1 MTVRFTREIK
11 AGLIALL
18 AIGGFFFLFQFMKGK
33 SFFTTDNIYY
43 AKFDNVEGLEQ
54 SNPISI
60 NGLKVGQVEKIIPQ
74 TGKDG
79 KLYFVVK
86 LLVDKEYSF
95 SKNSKAEIFEPGI
108 MSGKE
113 MRVNLVYDNAA
124 IAQDGDTL
132 KGAYQSSLMNSLSS
146 QVGPVKDQLQSVLSK
161 VDSAVASTNKILDE
175 QNRREVKALLL
186 TLNQT
191 VASFKS
197 TSDNTNKL
205 ISNNQKGIE
214 EVVSNANE
222 TMKSAKIAVDKY
234 GNVAENIDTKKL
246 NQTVEKLSE
255 VSNKLSS
262 VITGIEKGQGS
273 LGKLAK
279 DETLYNNLS
288 ETSSNLNLLI
298 KDLKENPKRYIN
310 ISVFGK
316 K

>member
-1 MTVRFTREIK
+1 MKFTREIK

-18 AIGGFFFLFQFMKGK
+18 AIVGFFFLFQFMKGR
-33 SFFTTDNIYY
+33 SFFTTDNIFY

-74 TGKDG
+74 TAKDG

-86 LLVDKEYSF
+86 LLVDKEYHF
-95 SKNSKAEIFEPGI
+95 SKSSKAEIFEPGI

-113 MRVNLVYDNAA
+113 MRVNLVYDNAPLA
-124 IAQDGDTL
+124 KDGDTL

-146 QVGPVKDQLQSVLSK
+146 QVGPVKDQLQSVLTK
-161 VDSAVASTNKILDE
+161 VDSAIASTNKILDE
-175 QNRREVKALLL
+175 QNRREIKMLLSS
-186 TLNQT
+186 LNQT
-191 VASFKS
+191 VASFKA

-234 GNVAENIDTKKL
+234 GKVAENIDTKKL

-255 VSNKLSS
+255 VSGKLND
-262 VITGIEKGQGS
+262 VIAGIENGKGS

-279 DETLYNNLS
+279 DEALYNNLS
-288 ETSSNLNLLI
+288 DTSNNLNILI
-298 KDLKENPKRYIN
+298 KDIKENPKRYIN

>member
-1 MTVRFTREIK
+1 MRFTREIK

-18 AIGGFFFLFQFMKGK
+18 AIVGFFFLFQFMKGK
-33 SFFTTDNIYY
+33 SLFTTDNIYY

-74 TGKDG
+74 TAPDG

-86 LLVDKEYSF
+86 LLVDKQYSF

-113 MRVNLVYDNAA
+113 LRIRLVYDKAPLA
-124 IAQDGDTL
+124 KDGDTL
-132 KGAYQSSLMNSLSS
+132 QGAYQSSLMNSLSS
-146 QVGPVKDQLQSVLSK
+146 QVGPVKDQLQSVLTK
-161 VDSAVASTNKILDE
+161 VDSAVASANKMLDE
-175 QNRREVKALLL
+175 QNRREIKALLMS
-186 TLNQT
+186 LNQT
-191 VASFKS
+191 VASFKA
-197 TSDNTNKL
+197 TSESTNKL
-205 ISNNQKGIE
+205 ISSNQKGIE
-214 EVVSNANE
+214 DVVSNANE
-222 TMKSAKIAVDKY
+222 TMKSAKNAVDKY
-234 GNVAENIDTKKL
+234 GKVAENIDTKKL

-255 VSNKLSS
+255 VSGKLNA
-262 VITGIEKGQGS
+262 VIAGIENGQGS
-273 LGKLAK
+273 LGKLTK
-279 DETLYNNLS
+279 DEALYNNLN
-288 ETSSNLNLLI
+288 ETSTNLNLLI